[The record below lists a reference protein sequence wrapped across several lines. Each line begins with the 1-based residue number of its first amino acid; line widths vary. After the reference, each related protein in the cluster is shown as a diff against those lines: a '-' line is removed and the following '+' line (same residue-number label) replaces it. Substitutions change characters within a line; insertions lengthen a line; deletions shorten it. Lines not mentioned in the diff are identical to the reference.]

1 MRPLREVHVIVPDGI
16 DDPGRPS
23 GGNAYDRHVLDELR
37 SEGWR
42 VHEHPVAG
50 SWPRPDTGALA
61 ALGAVVAGLPRDAV
75 LFVDGLVACCADS
88 VLVPEADRLH
98 LVVLVH
104 MPLGPTHPEAAAGEG
119 RVLAAASG
127 VVTTSDWTRQLLLE
141 TYGLDPPAVHVARP
155 GVDEAP
161 LSPGTPSGGE
171 LLCVAAVIP
180 HKGHAELVAA
190 LTLVA
195 DLPWRCVCAGALTL
209 DPGYVADTRD
219 QIHRAG
225 LADRV
230 HVVGP
235 LTGAALSEAYAA
247 ADRGRD
253 DGEPSSQG
261 LGHDHAVRLRE
272 RGQHEEV
279 GGVPEALGDTGDG
292 RPGLLVPAGQPEPL
306 AAALRSWLSDDEL
319 RAHLRQRAGERRRTL
334 TRWAHTAELVS
345 GVLEGAR
352 GD

>member
-1 MRPLREVHVIVPDGI
+1 MFSVTVRDHMMIAHSFEGEVFGPAQRLHGATYVVDVTFRGPQLDADDILVDIGLATQHVREVVGELSYRNLDDEPAFGGTNTSTEVLARAIADRVGERVRAGNLGGAAGQVTGARRHAPRVARRLGELRVRPLREVHVIVPDGI

-75 LFVDGLVACCADS
+75 LLVDGLVACCADS

-171 LLCVAAVIP
+171 LLCVAAMTP
-180 HKGHAELVAA
+180 
-190 LTLVA
+190 
-195 DLPWRCVCAGALTL
+195 
-209 DPGYVADTRD
+209 TR
-219 QIHRAG
+219 G
-225 LADRV
+225 T
-230 HVVGP
+230 P
-235 LTGAALSEAYAA
+235 N
-247 ADRGRD
+247 
-253 DGEPSSQG
+253 
-261 LGHDHAVRLRE
+261 
-272 RGQHEEV
+272 
-279 GGVPEALGDTGDG
+279 
-292 RPGLLVPAGQPEPL
+292 
-306 AAALRSWLSDDEL
+306 SWP
-319 RAHLRQRAGERRRTL
+319 R
-334 TRWAHTAELVS
+334 
-345 GVLEGAR
+345 
-352 GD
+352 